1 MSTEKKQ
8 IGDGQEEREGMSFWS
23 HLEELR
29 GHLVRSAI
37 AVVLLAIGAFI
48 AKDIVFDYVILAP
61 KEPYFITNKL
71 FCIFAEMVSTPA
83 LCINQ
88 KPVEIINID
97 MAGQFK
103 THIVVSLIAGL
114 IVAFPYI
121 LWEFWRFILPAL
133 HPNEKANSR
142 GAVFITS
149 LLFLSGVSFSYFIIA
164 PLTINFLG
172 SYQVSEMVANQ
183 VALRSYI
190 STVTMV
196 TFATGL
202 VFELPVIVYFLSRV
216 GLLTPE
222 FMKTNRKTAFILIL
236 VLSAIITPPDIF
248 SQILVGIPLY
258 GLYEIS
264 IGVSARVEKR
274 RAEEDKQTA

>member
-1 MSTEKKQ
+1 LSKTKKNPVKD
-8 IGDGQEEREGMSFWS
+8 GDEPEAMSFWS

-37 AVVLLAIGAFI
+37 AIFLMAVAAFI
-48 AKDIVFDYVILAP
+48 AKDFIFDYVILAP
-61 KEPYFITNKL
+61 KEPYFITNRL
-71 FCIFAEMVSTPA
+71 FCQLAEIVSTPA

-97 MAGQFK
+97 LAGQFK
-103 THIVVSLIAGL
+103 THILVSVIAGI

-121 LWEFWRFILPAL
+121 IWEFWRFIKPAL
-133 HPNEKANSR
+133 HENEQSNSR
-142 GAVFITS
+142 GAVLVTS
-149 LLFLSGVSFSYFIIA
+149 FLFLSGVSFSYFLIT

-172 SYQVSEMVANQ
+172 TYQVSEMVANQ

-196 TFATGL
+196 TFATGI
-202 VFELPVIVYFLSRV
+202 VFELPVIAYFLSRV

-222 FMKTNRKTAFILIL
+222 FMKKNRKMAFILIV
-236 VLSAIITPPDIF
+236 VLSAIITPPDVF
-248 SQILVGIPLY
+248 SQILVSIPLY
-258 GLYEIS
+258 ALYEIS
-264 IGVSARVEKR
+264 IVISKRVNDKR
-274 RAEEDKQTA
+274 EL